1 MPKKNHDEKIESI
14 KDDIVFDANKLLN
27 KKEGLS
33 GKDKS
38 FDQFLLYILADK
50 YSISIE
56 KEFINKWDKTS
67 LQIMRKY
74 IQILNIL
81 YEFEDK

>member
-38 FDQFLLYILADK
+38 FNQFLLYILADK